1 MIHHFWGSSPSRRRD
16 GWQRSAGVYP
26 TRLSWRR
33 RKEPRGEQ
41 SCAETLPHVHMC
53 LYIHTYTLIYVHIY
67 KYTQLYGYICV
78 HITRTKMSQG
88 ASFFVVF
95 SSLSSS
101 RYLSAAGARPEKH
114 ETQSG
119 LSPRERRAAA
129 REWNSLGN
137 MVVVIIVV
145 ITTNSNS
152 GKRRRPLAEKAKRLH
167 TFPTSA
173 QKGGETHSRVL
184 SPRRRPAH
192 VAAGVSRNAREGES
206 AAVE

>member
-95 SSLSSS
+95 FLSLFFPVPVCCG
-101 RYLSAAGARPEKH
+101 RA
-114 ETQSG
+114 
-119 LSPRERRAAA
+119 PRETRDAV
-129 REWNSLGN
+129 G
-137 MVVVIIVV
+137 VV
-145 ITTNSNS
+145 SS
-152 GKRRRPLAEKAKRLH
+152 GKEGGGPRMEQPRQHGRRHHRRHHHQQQQWKKKEAPCGESKKVAYLPDQRAKRGRN
-167 TFPTSA
+167 TFTS
-173 QKGGETHSRVL
+173 
-184 SPRRRPAH
+184 P
-192 VAAGVSRNAREGES
+192 
-206 AAVE
+206 

>member
-1 MIHHFWGSSPSRRRD
+1 MCTYNAD
-16 GWQRSAGVYP
+16 QNV
-26 TRLSWRR
+26 
-33 RKEPRGEQ
+33 PR
-41 SCAETLPHVHMC
+41 
-53 LYIHTYTLIYVHIY
+53 
-67 KYTQLYGYICV
+67 
-78 HITRTKMSQG
+78 
-88 ASFFVVF
+88 SFFFCGFF

-101 RYLSAAGARPEKH
+101 WYLSAAGARPEKH

-137 MVVVIIVV
+137 MVVIIVV

-192 VAAGVSRNAREGES
+192 VAAGVSRNAREGKS

>member
-1 MIHHFWGSSPSRRRD
+1 MCTYNAD
-16 GWQRSAGVYP
+16 QNV
-26 TRLSWRR
+26 
-33 RKEPRGEQ
+33 PR
-41 SCAETLPHVHMC
+41 
-53 LYIHTYTLIYVHIY
+53 
-67 KYTQLYGYICV
+67 
-78 HITRTKMSQG
+78 
-88 ASFFVVF
+88 SFFFCGFF

-101 RYLSAAGARPEKH
+101 WYLSAAGARPEKH

-137 MVVVIIVV
+137 MVVIIVV

-173 QKGGETHSRVL
+173 RKKGEKHIHESLVRGGGRPMWRQEYHEMQGKGNRLLSSEQAESPPVRVRHL
-184 SPRRRPAH
+184 
-192 VAAGVSRNAREGES
+192 G
-206 AAVE
+206 